1 MDSNIERRPHLGYQ
15 PEHDKLLG
23 LVSMA
28 KRIHEF
34 RDPIHQFIRLDSDE
48 RRVIDSPAFQRL
60 RHIHQL
66 ALTYLIYPGAT
77 HRRFEHS
84 LGVMELAARVYDS
97 VTQPYK
103 VHEAARHLVPDKGS
117 EEDGYWRRALRVAAL
132 CHDMGHLPFSHAAE
146 NELLSEG
153 WDHEALTREIIDSQA
168 MQRIWRLM
176 TPPLRSEDIIKLAI
190 GPKKLPE
197 MEFTEWE
204 EILSEMIVGDAFGA
218 DRMDYLLRDS
228 HHLGV
233 TYGLYDRHRLIDTLR
248 ILPRSDRESE
258 ELSLGIESGGLESS
272 VALMLAR
279 YFMFKQVYFHPVRR
293 IYDIHLK
300 EFLKEWLER
309 GIFPT
314 DVEEHLRTTDNDI
327 LVGIAR
333 AASRPSERGYEPAV
347 RVATRTHFKLL
358 YERNPTDYQRNP
370 VIVDAIHTAATQE
383 FGPQRLR
390 VDSYRPKVGLPD
402 FPVMQSD
409 GRIESSLN
417 VSEAIRLIPSVVVGY
432 VFVDGDILSEARR
445 WLRTKLEAI
454 IEQGLGVQH
463 E

>member
-1 MDSNIERRPHLGYQ
+1 
-15 PEHDKLLG
+15 
-23 LVSMA
+23 MA

-48 RRVIDSPAFQRL
+48 RRVIDSQPFQRL

-97 VTQPYK
+97 VTQPHK
-103 VHEAARHLVPDKGS
+103 LHEAARHLVPDKGS

-146 NELLSEG
+146 NELLPDH
-153 WDHEALTREIIDSQA
+153 WDHEALTGTIIRSKQMEDLWNS
-168 MQRIWRLM
+168 M
-176 TPPLRSEDIIKLAI
+176 TPPLRSADIIKIAI
-190 GPKKLPE
+190 GPKRLPNV
-197 MEFTEWE
+197 EFSEWE
-204 EILSEMIVGDAFGA
+204 EILSEMIVGDAFGV

-228 HHLGV
+228 YHLGV

-248 ILPRSDRESE
+248 ILPRKDRGSG
-258 ELSLGIESGGLESS
+258 ELSLGTEAGGLESS

-300 EFLKEWLER
+300 EFLKDWLGR
-309 GIFPT
+309 GVFST
-314 DVEEHLRTTDNDI
+314 EVRNHLRITDNDV
-327 LVGIAR
+327 LVGIAK
-333 AASRPSERGYEPAV
+333 AASRRGSRGHAPAERI
-347 RVATRTHFKLL
+347 ATRTHFKLL

-370 VIVDAIHTAATQE
+370 AVVDAILAGAAGE
-383 FGPQRLR
+383 FGLERLR
-390 VDSYRPKVGLPD
+390 IDRYHPKVGLPD

-417 VSEAIRLIPSVVVGY
+417 VSEAIRAIPTVVVDY
-432 VFVDGDILSEARR
+432 VFVDGDILSDARR
-445 WLRTKLEAI
+445 WLRENLEAI
-454 IEQGLGVQH
+454 VEQGLGGQQ
-463 E
+463 